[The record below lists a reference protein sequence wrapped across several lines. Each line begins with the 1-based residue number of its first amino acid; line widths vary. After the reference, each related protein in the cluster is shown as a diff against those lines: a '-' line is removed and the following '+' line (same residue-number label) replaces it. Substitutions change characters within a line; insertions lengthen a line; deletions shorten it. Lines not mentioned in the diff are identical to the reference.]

1 MIHQPPIFRYRTG
14 AVRRQD
20 VEANENENIGSKT
33 LSLKA
38 TSTRSLQSTPSE
50 WFSVSANLRRG

>member
-38 TSTRSLQSTPSE
+38 TSYEYS
-50 WFSVSANLRRG
+50 